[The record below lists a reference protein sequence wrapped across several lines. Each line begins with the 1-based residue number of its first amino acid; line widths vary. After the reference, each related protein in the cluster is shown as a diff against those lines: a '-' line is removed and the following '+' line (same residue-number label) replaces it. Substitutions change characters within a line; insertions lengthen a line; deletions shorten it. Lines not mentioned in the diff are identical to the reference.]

1 MAHSLPELQEFLIKL
16 GTNDVAH
23 TGSVFMSHLT
33 GVYDYLERWDCPEHV
48 MLAGLFHSI
57 YGSEAFTRFSIELSR
72 REELRSV
79 IGDAA
84 ERIVYIFSAVT
95 WPSFQAA
102 VMTNNVRHLR
112 DRFSNTPLIVTR
124 QEFDDLLWVHL
135 ANVLEQEDR
144 LDGKQQQRHAD
155 RKRLWQIVAQRLG
168 RKAIDAWEEV
178 YQKESVAC

>member
-1 MAHSLPELQEFLIKL
+1 MAHSLPQLQEFLIKL

-33 GVYDYLERWDCPEHV
+33 GVYDYLERWDCREHV

-72 REELRSV
+72 REELRNV

-102 VMTNNVRHLR
+102 VMTNNIRHLR
-112 DRFSNTPLIVTR
+112 DRFSNTPLIVTK
-124 QEFDDLLWVHL
+124 QEFEDLLWVHL
-135 ANVLEQEDR
+135 ANVLEQEGR
-144 LDGKQQQRHAD
+144 LDGKMKQSHAD
-155 RKRLWQIVAQRLG
+155 RKRLWQIVAERLG
-168 RKAIDAWEEV
+168 QKALTSWEEV